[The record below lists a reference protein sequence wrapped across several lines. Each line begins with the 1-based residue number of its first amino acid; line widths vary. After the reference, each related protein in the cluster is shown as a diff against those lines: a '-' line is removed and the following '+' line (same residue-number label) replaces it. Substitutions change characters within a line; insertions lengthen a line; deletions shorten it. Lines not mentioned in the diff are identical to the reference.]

1 MLLSLYVVEA
11 PEDTTWEWGD
21 HVRRKVKVETAV
33 LWVCTQKKTPVEYRY
48 FFLAGCTKKLKGV

>member
-11 PEDTTWEWGD
+11 PEDTTWEWRD

-33 LWVCTQKKTPVEYRY
+33 LWVCTQKKPQLSTDI
-48 FFLAGCTKKLKGV
+48 FFWQAAQKS